1 MPLSNKVSVARAFQ
15 RSVRIDADISIPSS
29 LKGFVCPPTSA
40 AALQI
45 MARHIAETGQAAF
58 TWTGPY
64 GSGKSSLAVALA
76 AALDGDEK
84 IRDYAAQTLGEETI
98 SALWE
103 ALPIKS
109 KGWRV
114 LPVVGSRTHPAQAI
128 GEAIA
133 RTKMKR
139 VAANAI
145 WEEQDTLDALDSIA
159 RRDSGKR
166 GGLLV
171 IIDEMGK
178 FLESAAYDGTDIYF
192 FQQLAELA
200 SRSGNRL
207 IVVGILHQAFEE
219 YTNRL
224 SREIRDEWAK
234 IQGRFIDLAIDV
246 SSHEQLS
253 LLSRAIEFDE
263 PARDMSQLAY
273 EVSELTRSRAPAETL
288 ENCWPLHPIVA
299 CLLGPISRRRFGQ
312 NQRSLFGFLNSAEPA
327 GFQDFLRNAG
337 HHNLYST
344 LRLWDYLRLNMEP
357 SIMASSDGHRWG
369 MAMDAIERC
378 RTKGGE
384 DLHIHLLQTIALLD
398 LFGERSGVSATRQ
411 GICLALSSEFDSGT
425 VNYALSDLQ
434 NWAMVIYR
442 EFSGSYGIYEGS
454 DFDMDDALDSAYRSI
469 SPDFQSIGQLGELK
483 PIFAKRHYH
492 KFGALRWYDTIVST
506 LSDLETTVTQCLNGT
521 RLSKGSAGAFI
532 LAIYADRSAAT
543 RGAEEVISASLRQAV
558 GASVDIAVGNPSQ
571 SSRLLVSLV
580 REFQALQWI
589 LENMPELRGDRV
601 ARAEVHSRIAS
612 TEERI
617 ASELERALDTAVW
630 HFGSGNNKRLKL
642 SELNSEAS
650 NVADNRFSNSPRV
663 FNELLNRI
671 NPSSSAAA
679 GRNILLRRMIAN
691 EGLYRLG
698 IEGYPAEG
706 GLFDSLLLRTE
717 LYRDVD
723 GAWEFVVPED
733 NEQNLCHIWRSAED
747 FLRNNSDRAVSVK
760 EIYEIWR
767 QPPYGIKDGI
777 MPVMVAAFLISNRR
791 NVAFYREDVFQS
803 NLNEID
809 AEVLCRTPQDISV
822 RWMGEYRIEQ
832 VDLWK
837 PLVGVAQ
844 EVASTDINDHSK
856 PIDVARALVAAYDK
870 LPKWAERTSLVSDN
884 AKRVRRILKDAH
896 DPNKVIFDEIA
907 MLSERR
913 EDAPKIIEDG
923 LRELRSVYPCMLKRL
938 RNTLLSELG
947 VIGCSERAFA
957 DLRARAENIR
967 GVSGDYRVEAF
978 IMRIAGFDDSAS
990 TIEELASLSITKPL
1004 TQWTDVDVDRAK
1016 IEIAKMSRDFI
1027 DLEAFAHVKG
1037 REDRRHTKAIAVGLD
1052 GAPFHERIEITE
1064 PERSEVDTLVK
1075 VLRRTLQ
1082 SANGSSRNV
1091 ILAALAEVSAGYM
1104 KSNGYQRRSERA
1116 TNDSN

>member
-15 RSVRIDADISIPSS
+15 RSVRIDTDISTPSS
-29 LKGFVCPPTSA
+29 LKGFVCPPSSA
-40 AALQI
+40 TALQI

-64 GSGKSSLAVALA
+64 GSGKSSLALALA
-76 AALDGDEK
+76 AALDGDGK
-84 IRDYAAQTLGEETI
+84 IRAYAAQTLGEETI
-98 SALWE
+98 YAIWE
-103 ALPIKS
+103 ALPLKS
-109 KGWRV
+109 KSWRI

-145 WEEQDTLDALDSIA
+145 WEEQETLDALDYIA
-159 RRDSGKR
+159 HRESGKR

-207 IVVGILHQAFEE
+207 IVVGALHQAFEE

-263 PARDMSQLAY
+263 PARDISQLAY
-273 EVSELTRSRAPAETL
+273 EVSELTGGRAPAETL
-288 ENCWPLHPIVA
+288 ENCWPLHPMVA

-327 GFQDFLRNAG
+327 GFQDFLRNAES
-337 HHNLYST
+337 HNLYST
-344 LRLWDYLRLNMEP
+344 PRLWDYLRLNMEP

-378 RTKGGE
+378 RAKGGE
-384 DLHIHLLQTIALLD
+384 DLHIRLLQTIALLD
-398 LFGERSGVSATRQ
+398 LFGERSGVSATRR
-411 GICLALSSEFDSGT
+411 GVCLALSNEFDSDA
-425 VNYALSDLQ
+425 VRSAVSDLRK
-434 NWAMVIYR
+434 WAMVIYR

-469 SPDFQSIGQLGELK
+469 SPDIQSIEQLGELK

-492 KFGALRWYDTIVST
+492 QFGALRWCDAIVST
-506 LSDLETTVTQCLNGT
+506 LSDLGATVTQCLNGT

-532 LAIYADRSAAT
+532 LAIHADRSEAS
-543 RGAEEVISASLRQAV
+543 RGAEEVIRASLEQAV
-558 GASVDIAVGNPSQ
+558 GAPADIVVGNPSQ
-571 SSRLLVSLV
+571 SSRLLASLV
-580 REFQALQWI
+580 RELQALQWI

-630 HFGSGNNKRLKL
+630 HFSSGDKRRLKL
-642 SELNSEAS
+642 SELNSAAS
-650 NVADNRFSNSPRV
+650 DVADNRFSKSPRV

-679 GRNILLRRMIAN
+679 GRNVLLRRMIAN
-691 EGLYRLG
+691 EGQHRLG

-706 GLFDSLLLRTE
+706 GLFDSLLWRTE
-717 LYRDVD
+717 LYREVD
-723 GAWEFVVPED
+723 GAWEFAVPED
-733 NEQNLCHIWRSAED
+733 DEQNLCHIWCSAEA
-747 FLRNNSDRAVSVK
+747 FLRINSDRAVSME
-760 EIYEIWR
+760 EIYKLWR
-767 QPPYGIKDGI
+767 QAPYGIKDGI
-777 MPVMVAAFLISNRR
+777 MPVMAAAFLLSSRR
-791 NVAFYREDVFQS
+791 SIAFYREGVFQS
-803 NLNEID
+803 NLNEMD
-809 AEVLCRTPQDISV
+809 AEVLCRTPQDISA

-832 VDLWK
+832 VELWV
-837 PLVGVAQ
+837 PLVEVAQ
-844 EVASTDINDHSK
+844 KVASVDIDERAE
-856 PIDVARALVAAYDK
+856 PIEVARALVAAYDQ
-870 LPKWAERTSLVSDN
+870 LPKWTERTGIVSDN

-907 MLSERR
+907 LLAESRR
-913 EDAPKIIEDG
+913 DAPKIIEDG
-923 LRELRSVYPCMLKRL
+923 MRELRSVYPCMLKRL
-938 RNTLLSELG
+938 RDTLLSELG
-947 VIGCSERAFA
+947 VTDCSERAIA

-967 GVSGDYRVEAF
+967 GISGDYRAESF
-978 IMRIAGFDDSAS
+978 IMRIAEFSDSDGAMES
-990 TIEELASLSITKPL
+990 LASLSINKPL
-1004 TQWTDVDVDRAK
+1004 AQWSDSDVDHAA
-1016 IEIAKMSRDFI
+1016 IELAKMARDFI
-1027 DLEAFAHVKG
+1027 DLESLAHVKG
-1037 REDRRHTKAIAVGLD
+1037 CEDWRHTKAIAVGLD
-1052 GAPFHERIEITE
+1052 GAPFHERFDITE
-1064 PERSEVDTLVK
+1064 RERPEVDALVK
-1075 VLRRTLQ
+1075 GLRQTLQ
-1082 SANGSSRNV
+1082 SANGAGRNV
-1091 ILAALAEVSAGYM
+1091 ILAALVEVSA
-1104 KSNGYQRRSERA
+1104 RIHRSECQFG
-1116 TNDSN
+1116 TK

>member
-15 RSVRIDADISIPSS
+15 RSVRIDTDISTPSS
-29 LKGFVCPPTSA
+29 LKGFVCPPSSA
-40 AALQI
+40 IALQI

-84 IRDYAAQTLGEETI
+84 VRDSAARTLGEEAI
-98 SALWE
+98 SAVWQ
-103 ALPIKS
+103 ALTLKS

-139 VAANAI
+139 VAADAI
-145 WEEQDTLDALDSIA
+145 WEEQDTLDALNFIA

-207 IVVGILHQAFEE
+207 IVVGALHQAFEE

-263 PARDMSQLAY
+263 PALDISQLAY
-273 EVSELTRSRAPAETL
+273 EVSELTGGRAPAETL

-312 NQRSLFGFLNSAEPA
+312 NQRSLFGFLNSAEPT
-327 GFQDFLRNAG
+327 GFQDFLRNAET
-337 HHNLYST
+337 HDLYST
-344 LRLWDYLRLNMEP
+344 PCLWDYLRLNMEP

-369 MAMDAIERC
+369 MATDAIERC
-378 RTKGGE
+378 RAKGGE
-384 DLHIHLLQTIALLD
+384 DLHIQLLQTIALLD
-398 LFGERSGVSATRQ
+398 LFGERSGLSATRR
-411 GICLALSSEFDSGT
+411 GVCLALSNAFDSDA
-425 VNYALSDLQ
+425 VKSALSDLQ
-434 NWAMVIYR
+434 KWAMVIYR
-442 EFSGSYGIYEGS
+442 DFSGSYGIYEGS
-454 DFDMDDALDSAYRSI
+454 DFDMDDALDTAYRSI
-469 SPDFQSIGQLGELK
+469 SPDFESIEQLGELK

-492 KFGALRWYDTIVST
+492 QFGALRWYDAIVST
-506 LSDLETTVTQCLNGT
+506 LSDLGATVTQCMDGA

-532 LAIYADRSAAT
+532 LAIHADRSEAN
-543 RGAEEVISASLRQAV
+543 RGAEAEEVIRASLEQAV
-558 GASVDIAVGNPSQ
+558 GASVDIVVGNPSQ
-571 SSRLLVSLV
+571 SSRLLASLV

-617 ASELERALDTAVW
+617 SSELERALDTAAW
-630 HFGSGNNKRLKL
+630 HFVSGDKRRLKL
-642 SELNSEAS
+642 SELNSAAS
-650 NVADNRFSNSPRV
+650 DVADNRFAKSPRV

-679 GRNILLRRMIAN
+679 GRNVLLRRMIAN
-691 EGLYRLG
+691 EGQHRLG

-706 GLFDSLLLRTE
+706 GLFDSLLSKTE
-717 LYRDVD
+717 LYCEVD
-723 GAWEFVVPED
+723 GAWEFAVPED
-733 NEQNLCHIWRSAED
+733 DEQNLCHIWRSAED
-747 FLRNNSDRAVSVK
+747 FLRSNSDRAVSMK
-760 EIYEIWR
+760 EIYETWR
-767 QPPYGIKDGI
+767 KPPYGVKDGI
-777 MPVMVAAFLISNRR
+777 MPVMVAAFILSNRR
-791 NVAFYREDVFQS
+791 SVAFYREGVFQS
-803 NLNEID
+803 NLNELD

-822 RWMGEYRIEQ
+822 RWMGEYRTEQ
-832 VDLWK
+832 SELWE
-837 PLVGVAQ
+837 PLVEVVQ
-844 EVASTDINDHSK
+844 EVASADIDK
-856 PIDVARALVAAYDK
+856 RTEPIEVARALVATYDE
-870 LPKWAERTSLVSDN
+870 LPKWTERTSLVSDN

-907 MLSERR
+907 KLAERR

-923 LRELRSVYPCMLKRL
+923 MRELRSVYPCMLDRL
-938 RNTLLSELG
+938 HNTLLSELG
-947 VIGCSERAFA
+947 VTDCSERAIA

-967 GVSGDYRVEAF
+967 GISGDYRMESF

-990 TIEELASLSITKPL
+990 KIEDLASLSITKPS
-1004 TQWTDVDVDRAK
+1004 TQWTDADVERAT
-1016 IEIAKMSRDFI
+1016 IELAKLSRDFI
-1027 DLEAFAHVKG
+1027 DLETFAHVKG
-1037 REDRRHTKAIAVGLD
+1037 REDWRHTKAIAVGLD
-1052 GAPFHERIEITE
+1052 GAPFHERFEITE
-1064 PERSEVDTLVK
+1064 RERPEVDALVK
-1075 VLRRTLQ
+1075 GLHQTLQ
-1082 SANGSSRNV
+1082 SADRSSRNV
-1091 ILAALAEVSAGYM
+1091 ILAALAEVSAGYIEA
-1104 KSNGYQRRSERA
+1104 NGNLERSKGA
-1116 TNDSN
+1116 NK

>member
-1 MPLSNKVSVARAFQ
+1 MPLSDKVSVARVFQ
-15 RSVRIDADISIPSS
+15 RSVRIDTDISTPTSV
-29 LKGFVCPPTSA
+29 KGFVCPPSSA
-40 AALQI
+40 TALQI

-84 IRDYAAQTLGEETI
+84 VRDYAAQTLGEETI
-98 SALWE
+98 SAVWQ
-103 ALPIKS
+103 ALPLKP

-114 LPVVGSRTHPAQAI
+114 LPVVGSRTNPAQAI

-139 VAANAI
+139 VPADTI
-145 WEEQDTLDALDSIA
+145 WKEQDTLNALDSIA
-159 RRDSGKR
+159 RRDSSKR

-200 SRSGNRL
+200 SRSDNRL
-207 IVVGILHQAFEE
+207 IVVGALHQAFEG

-263 PARDMSQLAY
+263 PVRDIFQLSQ
-273 EVSELTRSRAPAETL
+273 EVSELTDGRAPTETL
-288 ENCWPLHPIVA
+288 ENCWPLHPVVA

-327 GFQDFLRNAG
+327 GFQDFLRNAES
-337 HHNLYST
+337 HDLYSAP
-344 LRLWDYLRLNMEP
+344 RLWDYLRLNMES
-357 SIMASSDGHRWG
+357 SIMASPDGHRWG

-378 RTKGGE
+378 RAKGGE
-384 DLHIHLLQTIALLD
+384 DLHVHLLQTIALLD
-398 LFGERSGVSATRQ
+398 LFGERSGLAATTR
-411 GICLALSSEFDSGT
+411 GVCLALSNEFDSAA
-425 VNYALSDLQ
+425 VKSALSELQ
-434 NWAMVIYR
+434 KWAILIYR

-454 DFDMDDALDSAYRSI
+454 DFDMDDALDTAYRNI
-469 SPDFQSIGQLGELK
+469 SPDFQSVEQLGELK

-492 KFGALRWYDTIVST
+492 QFGSLRWYDAIVST
-506 LSDLETTVTQCLNGT
+506 LSDLGTTVTNCLNGT
-521 RLSKGSAGAFI
+521 RLSKGSTGAFI
-532 LAIYADRSAAT
+532 LAIHADRSEAI
-543 RGAEEVISASLRQAV
+543 RGTEEVICTSLEQAV
-558 GASVDIAVGNPSQ
+558 GASVDIVVGNPSQ
-571 SSRLLVSLV
+571 SNRLLASLV

-630 HFGSGNNKRLKL
+630 HFSSGDKRGLKL
-642 SELNSEAS
+642 SELNSAAS
-650 NVADNRFSNSPRV
+650 DVADSRFSKSPRV

-679 GRNILLRRMIAN
+679 GRNVLLRRMIAN
-691 EGLYRLG
+691 EGQHRLG

-706 GLFDSLLLRTE
+706 GLFDSLLSKTE
-717 LYRDVD
+717 LYREVD
-723 GAWEFVVPED
+723 GVWRFAFPED
-733 NEQNLCHIWRSAED
+733 DERNLCHIWRSAED
-747 FLRNNSDRAVSVK
+747 FLRSNFDRAVSMK

-767 QPPYGIKDGI
+767 QPPYGVKEGI
-777 MPVMVAAFLISNRR
+777 MPVMVAAFLLSNRS
-791 NVAFYREDVFQS
+791 NVAFYREGVFQS
-803 NLNEID
+803 NLDELD

-822 RWMGEYRIEQ
+822 RWMGEYRTDHVE
-832 VDLWK
+832 LWV
-837 PLVGVAQ
+837 PLV
-844 EVASTDINDHSK
+844 EVAREVTSVDIEERAE
-856 PIDVARALVAAYDK
+856 PIEVARALVTAYDE
-870 LPKWAERTSLVSDN
+870 LPKWTERTSRVSDN

-907 MLSERR
+907 ILAESRK
-913 EDAPKIIEDG
+913 DAPKIIEDG
-923 LRELRSVYPCMLKRL
+923 MRELRSVYPCMLKRL

-947 VIGCSERAFA
+947 VADCSKRAIA

-967 GVSGDYRVEAF
+967 GISGDYRMESF
-978 IMRIAGFDDSAS
+978 IMRMAEFDDSQS
-990 TIEELASLSITKPL
+990 TIEELASLSITKPS
-1004 TQWTDVDVDRAK
+1004 TQWADADVDRAT
-1016 IEIAKMSRDFI
+1016 IELAKMSLGFI
-1027 DLEAFAHVKG
+1027 DLEVFAHVKG
-1037 REDRRHTKAIAVGLD
+1037 REDWRHTKAIAVGID
-1052 GAPFHERIEITE
+1052 GAPFHERIEITDIE
-1064 PERSEVDTLVK
+1064 RPEVEALVK
-1075 VLRRTLQ
+1075 GLRQTLQ
-1082 SANGSSRNV
+1082 SASRSNRNV

-1104 KSNGYQRRSERA
+1104 EADPYQE
-1116 TNDSN
+1116 